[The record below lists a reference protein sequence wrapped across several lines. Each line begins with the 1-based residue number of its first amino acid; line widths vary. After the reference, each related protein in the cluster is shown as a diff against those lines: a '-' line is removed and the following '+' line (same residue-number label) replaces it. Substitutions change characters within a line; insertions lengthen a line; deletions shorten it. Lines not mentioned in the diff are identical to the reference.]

1 MANKLDP
8 MDIKQIIRLHLDRYS
23 NREIAETLGIGRN
36 TVNRKIREIV
46 DYGVDMVT
54 LLTYDD
60 KALTELFPSVRRIS
74 SDRLERLASFFLTMR
89 KSIDATGFTFQFH
102 YFQYTEQDE
111 DPYSYTQFMEHYHR
125 IYTVKEGS
133 MKLNHEAGKELFMD
147 YTGRR
152 LPMMHAA
159 TGKLIQLDVF
169 VAILPFSQYTYVEA
183 SKSQKNRD
191 LVPSIV
197 RAKRFFEGSTKAM
210 VSDNLR
216 SAVARSS
223 KYEPIINRSL
233 KELASHFG
241 CVVNPTR
248 TYSPQDKALVESAV
262 QLVYQRIFHPMREMT
277 FFSIEDV
284 NRQIRVLLKDYNNM
298 MFSRRDISRYT
309 LFITAERPF
318 LKPLPA
324 GDFEIADYTRAK
336 VQKIGYVY
344 FSVDRSYYSVPYRY
358 IGESTQIR
366 YTNSSIEVYCN
377 SERIAIHPRDTTS
390 GKYNT
395 IDDHLCS
402 KHRAYKEWSPEFFE
416 NRARQFGEY
425 TVAWVRGVFAEC
437 DYPEARYKRVMGV
450 LQLGKQ
456 YGPVR
461 LECACEVA
469 VIAGIYSYHR
479 ISNILKNGTDKIFS
493 EQQTIKLSLPS
504 HGNIRGASYYS

>member
-46 DYGVDMVT
+46 DYGVDMAS

-60 KALTELFPSVRRIS
+60 KALTDLFPSVRRIS
-74 SDRLERLASFFLTMR
+74 SDRLERLAAFFHSMN
-89 KSIDATGFTFQFH
+89 KSIDSTGFTFQFH
-102 YFQYTEQDE
+102 YFHYAEQDE

-133 MKLNHEAGKELFMD
+133 MKLNHEAGRELFVD
-147 YTGRR
+147 YTGKR
-152 LPMMHAA
+152 LSMVDPS
-159 TGKLIQLDVF
+159 TGKQIPLEVF

-183 SKSQKNRD
+183 SASQKTGD
-191 LVPSIV
+191 VLASIA
-197 RAKRFFEGSTKAM
+197 RAHKFFGGSAKAI
-210 VSDNLR
+210 VSDNLK
-216 SAVARSS
+216 SAVTRSS

-262 QLVYQRIFHPMREMT
+262 NLVYQRIFHPMRAMT

-284 NRQIRVLLKDYNNM
+284 NRQIRVLLKDYNCM
-298 MFSRRDISRYT
+298 MFSRRDISRRT
-309 LFITAERPF
+309 LFLTAERPS

-324 GDFEIADYTRAK
+324 GEFEIAAYTRAK

-358 IGESTQIR
+358 IGEATQIR
-366 YTNSSIEVYCN
+366 YTKSSIEVYCN
-377 SERIAIHPRDTTS
+377 SERIAVHLRDTTS
-390 GKYNT
+390 GRYNT

-402 KHRAYKEWSPEFFE
+402 KHLAYKDWSPEFFE
-416 NRARQFGEY
+416 HRARQFGEY

-437 DYPEARYKRVMGV
+437 DYPEVNYKRIIGV
-450 LQLGKQ
+450 LQLGSQ

-461 LECACEVA
+461 LECACEIA
-469 VIAGIYSYHR
+469 VIAGIKSYRR

-493 EQQTIKLSLPS
+493 EQQTVKPPLPL